1 MNKISFC
8 FILLFSGSLLADQ
21 IQTTNLIVE
30 NCKAC
35 HNFNINVT
43 RKIPSVINLEK
54 NEFISLMI
62 KYKNEKDNSVMNRI
76 SKVLTKN
83 DILKIADYIY
93 DKK

>member
-1 MNKISFC
+1 
-8 FILLFSGSLLADQ
+8 
-21 IQTTNLIVE
+21 
-30 NCKAC
+30 
-35 HNFNINVT
+35 
-43 RKIPSVINLEK
+43 
-54 NEFISLMI
+54 MI